1 MSCCRRNIINNYKNI
16 YWQNF
21 PAFLLKKCIFAGFI
35 KYEYYQFFRMKK
47 LYLLTISILLSFSLF
62 SQDVVTIDQCQQWA
76 VAQTSANVQKELNE
90 QILQTNLRN
99 AASHLYPQLAINGR
113 FSYLSADAPKLNDNL
128 LLPPFEDNSNLAHM
142 QYHIG
147 LDLEQ
152 VLFEGAKMFYG
163 RQYARLQNDAE
174 IYKIELSINEIKS
187 NVISLYL
194 NLLIV
199 EKQMEIIEN
208 VQSTFD
214 DQINQ
219 LKVLLKEGVIP
230 QNTLSQLELE
240 ALKMQ
245 QNHDELNS
253 RRESIISSLSI
264 LTGKDLSNVK
274 FDIPTVPE
282 TSIQEP
288 SRRLE
293 FAIFENQ
300 TKQMDFQRKLH
311 LSNSLPK
318 LSLFATGGYGRPDYQ
333 YYFSK
338 PDWYY
343 MAGVNLRVPLIDWAR
358 TTGVSKVINIQKSI
372 LKSQEE
378 DFKKSNQIA
387 IQDKLNEINRIEKLL
402 VLDKSIAEK
411 YKSLTK
417 TYSSQLMNGTIT
429 VIDYIRQH
437 NDEMQSLMNQEL
449 HGIQLLKAKYEL
461 LALKG
466 QL

>member
-1 MSCCRRNIINNYKNI
+1 M
-16 YWQNF
+16 
-21 PAFLLKKCIFAGFI
+21 LKKCIFAGFI

-47 LYLLTISILLSFSLF
+47 FYLLTISTLLFISAFA
-62 SQDVVTIDQCQQWA
+62 QEVVTIDQCQQWA

-90 QILQTNLRN
+90 QILQTSLHN

-128 LLPPFEDNSNLAHM
+128 LLPPFEDNSNLSHM
-142 QYHIG
+142 QYHVG

-152 VLFEGAKMFYG
+152 VLFEGAKLFYG

-253 RRESIISSLSI
+253 KRESIISSLSI
-264 LTGKDLSNVK
+264 LTGKDLSQVE
-274 FDIPTVPE
+274 FEVPTVPE
-282 TSIQEP
+282 TSTQEP
-288 SRRLE
+288 SQRLE

-300 TKQMDFQRKLH
+300 SKQMDFQRKLH

-343 MAGVNLRVPLIDWAR
+343 MAGVNLKVPLIDWAR
-358 TTGVSKVINIQKSI
+358 TTGVGKVIDIQKSI

-402 VLDKSIAEK
+402 VLDKAIAEK
-411 YKSLTK
+411 YRALTK
-417 TYSSQLMNGTIT
+417 TYSSQLVNGTIT
-429 VIDYIRQH
+429 AIDYIRQH

-449 HGIQLLKAKYEL
+449 HTIQLMKAKYEL

>member
-1 MSCCRRNIINNYKNI
+1 
-16 YWQNF
+16 
-21 PAFLLKKCIFAGFI
+21 
-35 KYEYYQFFRMKK
+35 MKK
-47 LYLLTISILLSFSLF
+47 IYLLVISIFLTYSLF

-76 VAQTSANVQKELNE
+76 IAQTSANVQKELNE
-90 QILQTNLRN
+90 QILQTNLYN
-99 AASHLYPQLAINGR
+99 ASSHLYPKLSINGR
-113 FSYLSADAPKLNDNL
+113 FSYQSADAPMINDNH
-128 LLPPFEDNSNLAHM
+128 LLPPFEETPTLSRM

-152 VLFEGAKMFYG
+152 VLFDGAKLFYG

-174 IYKIELSINEIKS
+174 IYKIDLSINEIKS

-199 EKQMEIIEN
+199 EKQMEIIET

-245 QNHDELNS
+245 QNHDELTS

-264 LTGKDLSNVK
+264 LTGRDLSHAE
-274 FDIPTVPE
+274 FEIPTVPE
-282 TSIQEP
+282 TNVSEP
-288 SRRLE
+288 SQRLE

-300 TKQMDFQRKLH
+300 SKQMDFQRKLH

-333 YYFSK
+333 FYFNR

-358 TTGVSKVINIQKSI
+358 TTGVGKVIDIQKSI

-402 VLDKSIAEK
+402 VLDKAITEK
-411 YKSLTK
+411 YRSLTQ
-417 TYSSQLMNGTIT
+417 TYSSQLVNGTIT
-429 VIDYIRQH
+429 ANDYIRQH
-437 NDEMQSLMNQEL
+437 NDEVQSLMNQEL
-449 HGIQLLKAKYEL
+449 HNIQLLKAKYEL

>member
-1 MSCCRRNIINNYKNI
+1 
-16 YWQNF
+16 
-21 PAFLLKKCIFAGFI
+21 
-35 KYEYYQFFRMKK
+35 MKK
-47 LYLLTISILLSFSLF
+47 IYLLVISIFLTYSLF

-76 VAQTSANVQKELNE
+76 IAQTSANVQKELNE
-90 QILQTNLRN
+90 QILQTNLYN
-99 AASHLYPQLAINGR
+99 ASSHLYPKLSINGR
-113 FSYLSADAPKLNDNL
+113 FSYQSADAPMINDNH
-128 LLPPFEDNSNLAHM
+128 LLPPFEETPTLSRM

-152 VLFEGAKMFYG
+152 VLFDGAKLFYG

-174 IYKIELSINEIKS
+174 IYKIDLSINEIKS

-199 EKQMEIIEN
+199 EKQMEIIET

-245 QNHDELNS
+245 QNHDELTS

-264 LTGKDLSNVK
+264 LTGRDLSHAE
-274 FDIPTVPE
+274 FEIPTVPE
-282 TSIQEP
+282 TNVSEP
-288 SRRLE
+288 SQRLE

-300 TKQMDFQRKLH
+300 SKQMDFQRKLH

-333 YYFSK
+333 FYFNR

-358 TTGVSKVINIQKSI
+358 TTGVGKVIDIQKSI

-402 VLDKSIAEK
+402 VLDKAITEK
-411 YKSLTK
+411 YRSLTQ
-417 TYSSQLMNGTIT
+417 TYSSQLVNGTIT
-429 VIDYIRQH
+429 ANDYIRQH
-437 NDEMQSLMNQEL
+437 NDEVQSLMNQEL
-449 HGIQLLKAKYEL
+449 HNIQLL
-461 LALKG
+461 
-466 QL
+466 

>member
-1 MSCCRRNIINNYKNI
+1 
-16 YWQNF
+16 
-21 PAFLLKKCIFAGFI
+21 
-35 KYEYYQFFRMKK
+35 MKK
-47 LYLLTISILLSFSLF
+47 FYLFSISILLSSSLF
-62 SQDVVTIDQCQQWA
+62 AQEIVTIDQCQQWA

-90 QILQTNLRN
+90 QILQTNLYN
-99 AASHLYPQLAINGR
+99 ASSHLYPKLSINGR
-113 FSYLSADAPKLNDNL
+113 FSYQSADAPMLNDNHF
-128 LLPPFEDNSNLAHM
+128 LPPFEDSPSMSNM

-152 VLFEGAKMFYG
+152 VLFDGAKLFYG

-174 IYKIELSINEIKS
+174 IYKIDLSINEIKS

-199 EKQMEIIEN
+199 EKQKEIIEN

-245 QNHDELNS
+245 QNHDELVS

-264 LTGKDLSNVK
+264 LTGHDLSHADFEIPNV
-274 FDIPTVPE
+274 PATNV
-282 TSIQEP
+282 SEP
-288 SRRLE
+288 SQRLE

-300 TKQMDFQRKLH
+300 SKQMDFQRKLH

-318 LSLFATGGYGRPDYQ
+318 ISLFATGGYGRPDYQ
-333 YYFSK
+333 FYFNR

-343 MAGVNLRVPLIDWAR
+343 MAGVNLRVPLVDWAR
-358 TTGVSKVINIQKSI
+358 TTGVGKVIDIQKSI

-402 VLDKSIAEK
+402 VLDKEIAEK
-411 YKSLTK
+411 YKSVTM
-417 TYSSQLMNGTIT
+417 TYSSQLVNGTIT
-429 VIDYIRQH
+429 AIDYIRQH

-449 HGIQLLKAKYEL
+449 HNIQLLKAKYEL

>member
-1 MSCCRRNIINNYKNI
+1 MKN
-16 YWQNF
+16 F
-21 PAFLLKKCIFAGFI
+21 FLF
-35 KYEYYQFFRMKK
+35 
-47 LYLLTISILLSFSLF
+47 TISILLCFNLF
-62 SQDVVTIDQCQQWA
+62 AQNVVTIDQCQQWA

-90 QILQTNLRN
+90 QILQTNLHN
-99 AASHLYPQLAINGR
+99 ASSHLYPQLSINGR
-113 FSYLSADAPKLNDNL
+113 FSYQSADAPMLNDYHF
-128 LLPPFEDNSNLAHM
+128 LPPFEESPTMSNM

-147 LDLEQ
+147 LDFEQ
-152 VLFEGAKMFYG
+152 VLFDGAKLFYG

-174 IYKIELSINEIKS
+174 IYKIDLSINEIKS

-245 QNHDELNS
+245 QNHDELVS

-264 LTGKDLSNVK
+264 LTGHDLSHAGFEIPNV
-274 FDIPTVPE
+274 PATNA
-282 TSIQEP
+282 SEP
-288 SRRLE
+288 SQRLE

-300 TKQMDFQRKLH
+300 SKQMDFQRKLH

-318 LSLFATGGYGRPDYQ
+318 ISLFATGGYGRPDYQ
-333 YYFSK
+333 YYFNK

-343 MAGVNLRVPLIDWAR
+343 MAGVNLKVPLIDWAR
-358 TTGVSKVINIQKSI
+358 TTGVGKVIDIQKSI

-402 VLDKSIAEK
+402 VLDREIAEK
-411 YKSLTK
+411 YKAVTK
-417 TYSSQLMNGTIT
+417 TYSSQLVNGTIT
-429 VIDYIRQH
+429 AIDYIRQH

-449 HGIQLLKAKYEL
+449 HNIQLLKAKYEL

>member
-1 MSCCRRNIINNYKNI
+1 
-16 YWQNF
+16 
-21 PAFLLKKCIFAGFI
+21 
-35 KYEYYQFFRMKK
+35 MKK
-47 LYLLTISILLSFSLF
+47 IYLLVISIFLTYSLF
-62 SQDVVTIDQCQQWA
+62 SQNVVTIDQCQQWA

-90 QILQTNLRN
+90 QILQTSLHN
-99 AASHLYPQLAINGR
+99 ASSHLYPKLSINGR
-113 FSYLSADAPKLNDNL
+113 FSYQSEVPAMLNDIL
-128 LLPPFEDNSNLAHM
+128 LQPPFEETPAVARM

-152 VLFEGAKMFYG
+152 SLFDGAQSFYG
-163 RQYARLQNDAE
+163 RKYARLQNDAE
-174 IYKIELSINEIKS
+174 IYKIDLSINEIKS

-245 QNHDELNS
+245 QNHNELVS

-264 LTGKDLSNVK
+264 LTGHDLSHAEFEV
-274 FDIPTVPE
+274 PTVRE
-282 TSIQEP
+282 TSAAEP
-288 SRRLE
+288 SQRLE

-300 TKQMDFQRKLH
+300 SKQMDFQRKLH

-318 LSLFATGGYGRPDYQ
+318 ISLFATGGYGRPDYQ
-333 YYFSK
+333 FYFNR

-343 MAGVNLRVPLIDWAR
+343 MAGVNLRIPLIDWAR
-358 TTGVSKVINIQKSI
+358 TTGVGKVIDIQKSI

-402 VLDKSIAEK
+402 VLDKAITEK
-411 YKSLTK
+411 YRSLTR
-417 TYSSQLMNGTIT
+417 TYSSQLVNGTIT
-429 VIDYIRQH
+429 ANDYIRQH
-437 NDEMQSLMNQEL
+437 NEEMQSLMNQEL
-449 HGIQLLKAKYEL
+449 HNIQLLKAKYEL

>member
-1 MSCCRRNIINNYKNI
+1 
-16 YWQNF
+16 
-21 PAFLLKKCIFAGFI
+21 
-35 KYEYYQFFRMKK
+35 MKK
-47 LYLLTISILLSFSLF
+47 LYLLIISILLYFSLF
-62 SQDVVTIDQCQQWA
+62 SQNIVTIDQCQQWA
-76 VAQTSANVQKELNE
+76 VAQTSANVQKELNA
-90 QILQTNLRN
+90 QILQTSLHN
-99 AASHLYPQLAINGR
+99 ASSHLYPKLSINGR
-113 FSYLSADAPKLNDNL
+113 FSYQSAEAPLLNANPEAV
-128 LLPPFEDNSNLAHM
+128 LPPFDENPLMSRM
-142 QYHIG
+142 QYHVG

-152 VLFEGAKMFYG
+152 SLFDGAQAFYG

-174 IYKIELSINEIKS
+174 IYKIDLSINEIKS

-240 ALKMQ
+240 AMKMQ
-245 QNHDELNS
+245 QNHDELVS

-264 LTGKDLSNVK
+264 LTGRDLSHAE
-274 FDIPTVPE
+274 FEIPTVPE
-282 TSIQEP
+282 TSTSEP
-288 SRRLE
+288 SQRLE

-300 TKQMDFQRKLH
+300 SKQMDFQRKLH
-311 LSNSLPK
+311 FSNSLPK

-333 YYFSK
+333 FYFNR

-343 MAGVNLRVPLIDWAR
+343 MAGVNLKVPLIDWAR
-358 TTGVSKVINIQKSI
+358 TTGVGKVIDIQKSI

-402 VLDKSIAEK
+402 VLDKAIAEK

-417 TYSSQLMNGTIT
+417 TYSSQLVNGTIT
-429 VIDYIRQH
+429 AIDYIRQR

-449 HGIQLLKAKYEL
+449 HNIQLLKAKYEL

>member
-1 MSCCRRNIINNYKNI
+1 MMFNSFVKI
-16 YWQNF
+16 YYLHYISEIL
-21 PAFLLKKCIFAGFI
+21 PKKCIFAGFI
-35 KYEYYQFFRMKK
+35 KYECYQIFYMKK
-47 LYLLTISILLSFSLF
+47 LYLLSISIFLSYSLF
-62 SQDVVTIDQCQQWA
+62 AQNMVTIDQCQQWA

-90 QILQTNLRN
+90 QILQTNLHN
-99 AASHLYPQLAINGR
+99 ASSHLYPQLSINGR
-113 FSYLSADAPKLNDNL
+113 FSYLSAEAPKLNDNL
-128 LLPPFEDNSNLAHM
+128 LLPPFEDNPNMANM

-152 VLFEGAKMFYG
+152 VVFEGAKMFYG

-174 IYKIELSINEIKS
+174 IYMIELSINEIKS

-214 DQINQ
+214 DQISQ

-245 QNHDELNS
+245 QNHDELVS

-264 LTGKDLSNVK
+264 LTGHDLSHADFEIPNV
-274 FDIPTVPE
+274 PATNA
-282 TSIQEP
+282 SEP
-288 SRRLE
+288 SQRLE

-300 TKQMDFQRKLH
+300 FKQMDFQRKLH

-318 LSLFATGGYGRPDYQ
+318 ISLFATGGYGRPDYQ

-343 MAGVNLRVPLIDWAR
+343 MAGVNLKVPLIDWAR
-358 TTGVSKVINIQKSI
+358 TTGVGKVIDIQKSI

-402 VLDKSIAEK
+402 VLDKEIAEK
-411 YKSLTK
+411 YKAVTK
-417 TYSSQLMNGTIT
+417 TYSSQLVNGTIT
-429 VIDYIRQH
+429 AIDYIRQH

-449 HGIQLLKAKYEL
+449 HNIQLLKAKYEL

>member
-1 MSCCRRNIINNYKNI
+1 
-16 YWQNF
+16 
-21 PAFLLKKCIFAGFI
+21 
-35 KYEYYQFFRMKK
+35 MKK
-47 LYLLTISILLSFSLF
+47 IYLLVISIFLTYSLF
-62 SQDVVTIDQCQQWA
+62 SQNVVTIDQCQQWA

-90 QILQTNLRN
+90 QILQTSLHN
-99 AASHLYPQLAINGR
+99 ASSHLYPKLSINGR
-113 FSYLSADAPKLNDNL
+113 FSYQSEVPAMLNDIL
-128 LLPPFEDNSNLAHM
+128 LQPPFEETPAVARM
-142 QYHIG
+142 QYHIA

-152 VLFEGAKMFYG
+152 SLFDGAQSFYG
-163 RQYARLQNDAE
+163 RKYARLQNDAE
-174 IYKIELSINEIKS
+174 IYKIDLSINEIKS

-245 QNHDELNS
+245 QNHNELVS

-264 LTGKDLSNVK
+264 LTGHDLSHAE
-274 FDIPTVPE
+274 FEIPNVPE
-282 TSIQEP
+282 TNASEP
-288 SRRLE
+288 SQRLE

-300 TKQMDFQRKLH
+300 SKQMDFQRKLH

-333 YYFSK
+333 FYFNR

-343 MAGVNLRVPLIDWAR
+343 MAGVNLRIPLIDWAR
-358 TTGVSKVINIQKSI
+358 TTGVGKVIDIQKSI

-402 VLDKSIAEK
+402 VLDKAITEK
-411 YKSLTK
+411 YRSLTR
-417 TYSSQLMNGTIT
+417 TYSSQLVNGTIT
-429 VIDYIRQH
+429 ANDYIRQH
-437 NDEMQSLMNQEL
+437 NEEMQSLMNQEL
-449 HGIQLLKAKYEL
+449 HNIQLLKAKYEL

>member
-1 MSCCRRNIINNYKNI
+1 
-16 YWQNF
+16 
-21 PAFLLKKCIFAGFI
+21 
-35 KYEYYQFFRMKK
+35 MKK
-47 LYLLTISILLSFSLF
+47 IYLLVISIFLTYSLF
-62 SQDVVTIDQCQQWA
+62 SQNVVTIDQCQQWA

-90 QILQTNLRN
+90 QILQTSLHN
-99 AASHLYPQLAINGR
+99 ASSHLYPKLSIGGR
-113 FSYLSADAPKLNDNL
+113 FSYQSADAPMLDAKQELF
-128 LLPPFEDNSNLAHM
+128 LPPFDEQPSLSNM

-174 IYKIELSINEIKS
+174 IYKIDLSINEIKS

-219 LKVLLKEGVIP
+219 LNVLLKEGVIP

-245 QNHDELNS
+245 QNHNELVS

-264 LTGKDLSNVK
+264 LTGHDLSHAEFEV
-274 FDIPTVPE
+274 PTVRE
-282 TSIQEP
+282 TSAAEP
-288 SRRLE
+288 SQRLE

-300 TKQMDFQRKLH
+300 SKQMDFQRKLH

-333 YYFSK
+333 FYFNR

-343 MAGVNLRVPLIDWAR
+343 MAGVNLRIPLIDWAR
-358 TTGVSKVINIQKSI
+358 TTGVGKVIDIQKSI

-402 VLDKSIAEK
+402 VLDKAITEK
-411 YKSLTK
+411 YRSLTR
-417 TYSSQLMNGTIT
+417 TYSSQLVNGTIT
-429 VIDYIRQH
+429 ANDYIRQH
-437 NDEMQSLMNQEL
+437 NEEMQSLMNQEL
-449 HGIQLLKAKYEL
+449 HNIQLLKAKYEL